1 MVDLENRPGLGPIP
15 ATLIDRA
22 KAIVLKPAE
31 EWPKI
36 AAETDSQADVLKNY
50 VLPLAAIGPVAGLI
64 GSQVFGYGA
73 LFVSYRP
80 SIVSSLVT
88 ALLSFVLTIV
98 GVFVLAAIA
107 DWLAPKF
114 EGQSNKQNAFRLVA
128 YGGTA
133 AWLAGIFS
141 LVPMLAVFGLLGLY
155 SIYLFY
161 TGVGPMMAVPE
172 ARRIAYT
179 VVTFLAAAVIYWL
192 VAMVVGLLVAAAGL
206 GAAGIGAISG
216 AVADEDE
223 VTISIPG
230 VGSVNTSKIE
240 EAAERAEK
248 IQKGEIKPVE
258 TDVLKAM
265 LPDSIGGFTRSGFET
280 MALGVAGSGVEGDYT
295 SGEQRFSLKVQD
307 MLALSGL
314 AGIGSAMGIEQEKE
328 DANGY
333 ERIGTVDGQWREER
347 WNKTTGDGT
356 YAVMIADRFRVEA
369 SGTVDNIE
377 VLKSAVATV
386 DVGDLEDLAE

>member
-22 KAIVLKPAE
+22 KAIVLKPVD
-31 EWPKI
+31 EWQKI
-36 AAETDSQADVLKNY
+36 ATETDSQADILRNY
-50 VLPLAAIGPVAGLI
+50 VIPLAAIGPVAGLI

-88 ALLSFVLTIV
+88 ALLSFGLTLV

-114 EGQSNKQNAFRLVA
+114 EGQSNKLNAFRLVA

-172 ARRIAYT
+172 AKRIGYT
-179 VVTFLAAAVIYWL
+179 VVTFVAAAVLYWI
-192 VAMVVGLLVAAAGL
+192 VALFVGMIVAAVGL
-206 GAAGIGAISG
+206 GAAGIGAIAG
-216 AVADEDE
+216 AGANDDE

-230 VGSVNTSKIE
+230 VGSVNSSQLEQVGKQAE
-240 EAAERAEK
+240 DAAAGKTPAVAAARMQE
-248 IQKGEIKPVE
+248 
-258 TDVLKAM
+258 L
-265 LPDSIGGFTRSGFET
+265 LPTSIGGFQRSAVET
-280 MALGVAGSGVEGDYT
+280 MAMGPMGSTAEGTYSNGDKSLKLRIVDMAGMGALAGLGAAIGVEQ
-295 SGEQRFSLKVQD
+295 SR
-307 MLALSGL
+307 
-314 AGIGSAMGIEQEKE
+314 E

-333 ERIGTVDGQWREER
+333 DRTRSVDGQMQTEA
-347 WNKTTGDGT
+347 WNNAASTGKFGTT
-356 YAVMIADRFRVEA
+356 IANRFMVEA
-369 SGTVDNIE
+369 EGDAGSIDD
-377 VLKSAVATV
+377 LKAAVAEIDPDALTN
-386 DVGDLEDLAE
+386 LTE

>member
-1 MVDLENRPGLGPIP
+1 MTEGLGPIP
-15 ATLIDRA
+15 ASLVDRA
-22 KAIVLKPAE
+22 KGIILKPVE

-36 AAETDSQADVLKNY
+36 AAETDSQSEILKNY
-50 VLPLAAIGPVAGLI
+50 VLPLAAIGPIASLI
-64 GSQVFGYGA
+64 GSQIFGYGA

-114 EGQSNKQNAFRLVA
+114 EGQSNKANAFKLVA

-172 ARRIAYT
+172 AKRIAYT
-179 VVTFLAAAVIYWL
+179 LVTFLAAAVLYWI
-192 VAMVVGLLVAAAGL
+192 VALAVGMVVAAVGL
-206 GAAGIGAISG
+206 GAAGIGALTG
-216 AVADEDE
+216 ANEDE
-223 VTISIPG
+223 VTVSIPG
-230 VGSVNTSKIE
+230 VGSVNTRKIE

-248 IQKGEIKPVE
+248 IQSGEIKPVE
-258 TDVLKAM
+258 TETLKAM
-265 LPDSIGGFTRSGFET
+265 LPDTIGAYSRTGFST
-280 MALGVAGSGVEGDYT
+280 MALGAAGSGVEGTYQ
-295 SGEQRFSLKVQD
+295 SNGVGFSLKVQD

-333 ERIGTVDGQWREER
+333 EKIGTVDGQWREER
-347 WNKTTGDGT
+347 WNKSSGSGT
-356 YAVMIADRFRVEA
+356 YAVMIGNRFRVEA
-369 SGTVDNIE
+369 DGTVPDIE
-377 VLKSAVATV
+377 VLKAAVASV
-386 DVGDLEDLAE
+386 DAGDLEDLAE

>member
-1 MVDLENRPGLGPIP
+1 MTEGLGPIP
-15 ATLIDRA
+15 ASLVDRA
-22 KAIVLKPAE
+22 KGIILKPVE

-36 AAETDSQADVLKNY
+36 AAETDSQSEILKNY
-50 VLPLAAIGPVAGLI
+50 VLPLAAIGPIASLI
-64 GSQVFGYGA
+64 GSQIFGYGA

-114 EGQSNKQNAFRLVA
+114 EGQSNKANAFKLVA

-172 ARRIAYT
+172 AKRIAYT
-179 VVTFLAAAVIYWL
+179 VVTFLAAAVLYWI
-192 VAMVVGLLVAAAGL
+192 VALAVGMVVAAVGL
-206 GAAGIGAISG
+206 GAAGIGALTG
-216 AVADEDE
+216 ANEDE
-223 VTISIPG
+223 VTVSIPG
-230 VGSVNTSKIE
+230 VGSVNTRKIE

-248 IQKGEIKPVE
+248 IQSGEIKPVE
-258 TDVLKAM
+258 TETLKAM
-265 LPDSIGGFTRSGFET
+265 LPDTIGAYSRTGFST
-280 MALGVAGSGVEGDYT
+280 MALGAAGSGVEGTYQ
-295 SGEQRFSLKVQD
+295 SNGVGFSLKVQD

-333 ERIGTVDGQWREER
+333 EKIGTVDGQWREER
-347 WNKTTGDGT
+347 WNKSSGSGT
-356 YAVMIADRFRVEA
+356 YAVMIGNRFRVEA
-369 SGTVDNIE
+369 DGTVPDIE
-377 VLKSAVATV
+377 VLKAAVASV
-386 DVGDLEDLAE
+386 DAGDLEDLAE

>member
-15 ATLIDRA
+15 ARLVDRA
-22 KAIVLKPAE
+22 KAMILKPVE

-36 AAETDSQADVLKNY
+36 ATESDSQGDILRSY
-50 VLPLAAIGPVAGLI
+50 VVPLAAIGPVAGLI
-64 GSQVFGYGA
+64 GGQIFGYGA

-88 ALLSFVLTIV
+88 ALLGFVLTLV

-114 EGQSNKQNAFRLVA
+114 EGQSNKANAFKLVA

-172 ARRIAYT
+172 AKRIGYT
-179 VVTFLAAAVIYWL
+179 VVTFVAAAVLYWI
-192 VAMVVGLLVAAAGL
+192 VALAVGMVVAAVGL
-206 GAAGIGAISG
+206 GAAGIGALTG

-230 VGSVNTSKIE
+230 VGSVNSGKLEEIGKQAEDAAAGKIPAIPATKMQE
-240 EAAERAEK
+240 LLPANIGPFQR
-248 IQKGEIKPVE
+248 
-258 TDVLKAM
+258 TAM
-265 LPDSIGGFTRSGFET
+265 QT
-280 MALGVAGSGVEGDYT
+280 MAIGPMGSTAEGTYTNGDKSFDLRIIDMAGMGALAGLGAAIGVEQ
-295 SGEQRFSLKVQD
+295 SR
-307 MLALSGL
+307 
-314 AGIGSAMGIEQEKE
+314 E
-328 DANGY
+328 DADGY
-333 ERIGTVDGQWREER
+333 ERTTSVDGQMQTES
-347 WNKTTGDGT
+347 WNNASSRGKFGTTIANRFMVEAEGDAT
-356 YAVMIADRFRVEA
+356 DIAD
-369 SGTVDNIE
+369 
-377 VLKSAVATV
+377 LKVAVGQI
-386 DVGDLEDLAE
+386 DPDDLTDLAK

>member
-1 MVDLENRPGLGPIP
+1 MEDLEKRPGLGPIP
-15 ATLIDRA
+15 AKLVDRA
-22 KAIVLKPAE
+22 KAIILKPVE
-31 EWPKI
+31 EWPRI
-36 AAETDSQADVLKNY
+36 AAEPDSQGDILRSY
-50 VLPLAAIGPVAGLI
+50 VVPLAAIGPVAGLI
-64 GSQVFGYGA
+64 GGQLFGYGA

-80 SIVSSLVT
+80 SIVTSLVT
-88 ALLSFVLTIV
+88 AVLGFVLTIV

-114 EGQSNKQNAFRLVA
+114 EGQSNKQNAFKLVA

-172 ARRIAYT
+172 AKRIGYT
-179 VVTFLAAAVIYWL
+179 VVTY
-192 VAMVVGLLVAAAGL
+192 LVAAVLYWIVALAVGMVVAAVGL

-230 VGSVNTSKIE
+230 VGSVNSSKIE
-240 EAAERAEK
+240 QAAERAEK
-248 IQKGEIKPVE
+248 IQKGEIKPVD
-258 TDVLKAM
+258 TAVLKAM

-280 MALGVAGSGVEGDYT
+280 MALGVAGTGVEGDYK
-295 SGEQRFSLKVQD
+295 SGEQQFSLKVQD

-328 DANGY
+328 DENGY
-333 ERIGTVDGQWREER
+333 ERIGTVGGQWREER
-347 WNKTTGDGT
+347 WNKSAGDGT
-356 YAVMIADRFRVEA
+356 YAIMIADRFRVEA

-377 VLKSAVATV
+377 VLKSAVASV
-386 DVGDLEDLAE
+386 DAGDLEDLAE

>member
-22 KAIVLKPAE
+22 KAMILKPVE

-36 AAETDSQADVLKNY
+36 ATESDSQGDILRSY
-50 VLPLAAIGPVAGLI
+50 VVPLAAIGPVAGLI
-64 GSQVFGYGA
+64 GGQIFGYGA

-88 ALLSFVLTIV
+88 ALLGFVLTIV

-114 EGQSNKQNAFRLVA
+114 EGQSNKANAFKLVA

-172 ARRIAYT
+172 AKRIGYT
-179 VVTFLAAAVIYWL
+179 VVTFVAAAVLYWI
-192 VAMVVGLLVAAAGL
+192 VALAVGMVVAAVGL
-206 GAAGIGAISG
+206 GPAGIGALTG
-216 AVADEDE
+216 AAADDDE

-230 VGSVNTSKIE
+230 VGSVNSGKLEEIGKQAEDAAAGKIPAIPATKMQE
-240 EAAERAEK
+240 LLPANIGPFQR
-248 IQKGEIKPVE
+248 
-258 TDVLKAM
+258 TAM
-265 LPDSIGGFTRSGFET
+265 QT
-280 MALGVAGSGVEGDYT
+280 MAIGPMGSTAEGTYTNGDKSFDLRIIDMAGMGALAGLGAAIGVEQ
-295 SGEQRFSLKVQD
+295 SR
-307 MLALSGL
+307 
-314 AGIGSAMGIEQEKE
+314 E
-328 DANGY
+328 DADGY
-333 ERIGTVDGQWREER
+333 ERTTSVDGQMQTES
-347 WNKTTGDGT
+347 WNNASSRGKFGTTIANRFMVEAEGDAT
-356 YAVMIADRFRVEA
+356 DIAD
-369 SGTVDNIE
+369 
-377 VLKSAVATV
+377 LKVAVGQI
-386 DVGDLEDLAE
+386 DPDDLTDLAK